1 MFTKICPVMT
11 IDPRPLSNP
20 HPHLLPLLA
29 GAAPLPDNTSNS
41 APMQDIYASEFTFA
55 PILDSLADSD
65 VQSVTLMTG
74 RGRGIRDIVSHRS
87 SV

>member
-1 MFTKICPVMT
+1 
-11 IDPRPLSNP
+11 
-20 HPHLLPLLA
+20 
-29 GAAPLPDNTSNS
+29 
-41 APMQDIYASEFTFA
+41 MQDIYASEFTFA